1 MATVRIKQVKLHRM
15 MIMIMMMMKRF
26 FWSLSGPLPKA
37 RYPRKKGAF
46 TYTLFPLVIPKG
58 FNPFFCIHVRDTVKD
73 QSYPSITRENCYAFI
88 YPSFTSYPK
97 GLFPFFAFMLGQV
110 LDQSYSS
117 INEGKKVSTW
127 EGFYSWFLPLPK
139 GFHFSPFLCIH
150 VRHSSRSKLSL
161 DSKGKHWYP
170 IVTLF
175 SH

>member
-1 MATVRIKQVKLHRM
+1 LVSTSPQGV
-15 MIMIMMMMKRF
+15 
-26 FWSLSGPLPKA
+26 G
-37 RYPRKKGAF
+37 
-46 TYTLFPLVIPKG
+46 TFPLFYAFMLDTVLDQSYPSIPRENTGIPSLPFFHTSYPKG
-58 FNPFFCIHVRDTVKD
+58 LNPFFAFMLDTVKD
-73 QSYPSITRENCYAFI
+73 QSYPSITRENCYAYI